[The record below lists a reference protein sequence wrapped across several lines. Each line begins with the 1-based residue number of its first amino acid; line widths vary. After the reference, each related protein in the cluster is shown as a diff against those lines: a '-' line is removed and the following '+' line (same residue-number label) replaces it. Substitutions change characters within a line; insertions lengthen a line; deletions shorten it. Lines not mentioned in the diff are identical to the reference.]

1 LSALLRAR
9 PSAGLAA
16 VILIA
21 GGDPA
26 AAHLVTTG
34 LGPFYDGMLHQA
46 ASLPDML
53 AVAALALLAGSA
65 GARQARAVVLTLPIA
80 WLAAGAI
87 VLLLPI
93 HGDKT
98 WLEIAALIGLGGA
111 LAAAYAPS
119 PYVAA
124 GLAIAVAFLSAIAD
138 AASADAT
145 PAPGLAGLA
154 GAALVLFV
162 FSTLVAALAFSLKPA
177 WTRIAVRVAGSWIA
191 AIGLLLLGW
200 TLRGAM
206 AGAA

>member
-1 LSALLRAR
+1 LSAILRSR

-65 GARQARAVVLTLPIA
+65 GARQARTVVLTLPIA
-80 WLAAGAI
+80 WVAAGAI

-98 WLEIAALIGLGGA
+98 WLEVAALIGLGGA

-119 PYVAA
+119 PHVAA
-124 GLAIAVAFLSAIAD
+124 GLAIAVAFLSAIPD
-138 AASADAT
+138 AASADA
-145 PAPGLAGLA
+145 ALASGLAGLA

-162 FSTLVAALAFSLKPA
+162 FSTLVAALAFSLEPA
-177 WTRIAVRVAGSWIA
+177 WTRIAVRVVGSWIA

-206 AGAA
+206 TGAA